1 VDQDGKDEIVYGSM
15 VVDHDGTGLF
25 STGLRHGDALHV
37 SDLVPSRPGLEV
49 WSSHENENITCAT
62 GPGLGLYDARTGE
75 IIFSKLPD
83 IDVSRAVAADIDPR
97 YFGAEFWGGDDNGST
112 KGYRLYDSTGADI
125 GPAPPQDNMLAWW
138 DADLLRELVTGTTI
152 SKWNW
157 LAGTQS
163 TLLSASGTAANNSNK
178 SVPAFVGDIL
188 GDWREEVVWRASNNQ
203 SLRIYT
209 TTIPATNRLY
219 TLLQDPQYRLSLV
232 WQNVAYNQPPWPSF
246 YLGTD
251 MVAPLKPNIVY
262 PVTISGG
269 ITAKSGTPNA
279 RVWTIGVTNS
289 GTAPANAGQIQ
300 SFSLAQTFGAACTP
314 VLTSPAAFPIPLGNI
329 APGATAA
336 ASLTI
341 DFSSCSTLARFRATA
356 PLSAMESAATSLM
369 VVNNQYR

>member
-1 VDQDGKDEIVYGSM
+1 
-15 VVDHDGTGLF
+15 
-25 STGLRHGDALHV
+25 
-37 SDLVPSRPGLEV
+37 
-49 WSSHENENITCAT
+49 
-62 GPGLGLYDARTGE
+62 
-75 IIFSKLPD
+75 
-83 IDVSRAVAADIDPR
+83 
-97 YFGAEFWGGDDNGST
+97 
-112 KGYRLYDSTGADI
+112 
-125 GPAPPQDNMLAWW
+125 MLAWW